1 MLAVAVLAAGKGTR
15 MKSALPK
22 VLQPLAGATL
32 VERVLASCEQ
42 LQPERRLLIVG
53 HQAERVE
60 QQLQGLSDL
69 EFVLQQPQNGTGH
82 AVQQLLEP
90 LDNFSGDLL
99 VLNGDVPLLR
109 PQTLA
114 ALLEQHR
121 SSGAAVTLLTARL
134 DDPSGYGRV
143 FADANGSVSAIV
155 EHRDCSDKQRLN
167 HLTNAGIYCFN
178 WAKLAEVL
186 PKLTTDNDQGE
197 LYLTDTVALLQPAMH
212 REVADAD
219 EIAGINDRLQLSQCE
234 TALQERLK
242 RHWMAEGVSFVD
254 PASCTLSEGC
264 RFGQDVVVEPQCHF
278 RGSSSIGDGCRIGPG
293 CLIEDSS
300 LGAGV
305 TVLYSVLRQV
315 HVADHCAI
323 GPFAQLRPGTSLAEH
338 CHIGNFVEVK
348 NSSLANGVKVNH
360 LSYIGDADLGA
371 GVNVGAGT
379 ITANYDGVRKHRTV
393 VGAGSKTG
401 ANSVLVA
408 PLTLGENVTVGA
420 GSTITKD
427 VPAGSLAL
435 GRARQLVKENWST
448 QLNQPSPPAP

>member
-32 VERVLASCEQ
+32 VERVLASCQQ

-60 QQLQGLSDL
+60 QQLQGLTGL

-90 LDNFSGDLL
+90 LNDFRGDLL

-109 PQTLA
+109 PETLA

-134 DDPSGYGRV
+134 ADPSGYGRV

-155 EHRDCSDKQRLN
+155 EHRDCNDQQRLN
-167 HLTNAGIYCFN
+167 DLTNAGIYCFN

-197 LYLTDTVALLQPAMH
+197 LYLTDTVALLRPAMH

-234 TALQERLK
+234 AALQERLK

-254 PASCTLSEGC
+254 PASCTLSEDC

-300 LGAGV
+300 LAAGV

-315 HVADHCAI
+315 QVGEHCAI
-323 GPFAQLRPGTSLAEH
+323 GPFAQLRPGTSLAKH

-348 NSSLANGVKVNH
+348 NSSLADGVKVNH

-435 GRARQLVKENWST
+435 GRARQLVKENWSS

>member
-32 VERVLASCEQ
+32 VERVLASCQQ

-60 QQLQGLSDL
+60 QQLQGLSGL

-90 LDNFSGDLL
+90 LNDFRGDLL

-109 PQTLA
+109 PETLA

-134 DDPSGYGRV
+134 ADPSGYGRV

-155 EHRDCSDKQRLN
+155 EHRDCNDQQRLN
-167 HLTNAGIYCFN
+167 DLTNAGIYCFN

-197 LYLTDTVALLQPAMH
+197 LYLTDTVALLRPAMH

-234 TALQERLK
+234 AALQERLK

-254 PASCTLSEGC
+254 PASCTLSEDC

-300 LGAGV
+300 LAAGV

-315 HVADHCAI
+315 QVGEHCAI
-323 GPFAQLRPGTSLAEH
+323 GPFAQLRPGSSLAEN

-348 NSSLANGVKVNH
+348 NSSLAAGVKVNH

-393 VGAGSKTG
+393 VGAGTKTG

-435 GRARQLVKENWST
+435 GRARQLVKENWSS

>member
-60 QQLQGLSDL
+60 QQLQGLTGL

-90 LDNFSGDLL
+90 LNDFRGDLL

-109 PQTLA
+109 PETLA

-134 DDPSGYGRV
+134 ADPSGYGRV

-155 EHRDCSDKQRLN
+155 EHRDCNDQQRLN
-167 HLTNAGIYCFN
+167 DLTNAGIYCFN

-197 LYLTDTVALLQPAMH
+197 LYLTDTVALLRPAMH

-234 TALQERLK
+234 AALQERLK

-254 PASCTLSEGC
+254 PASCTLSEDC

-300 LGAGV
+300 LAAGV

-315 HVADHCAI
+315 QVGEHCAI
-323 GPFAQLRPGTSLAEH
+323 GPFAQLRPGSSLAEN

-348 NSSLANGVKVNH
+348 NSSLAAGVKVNH

-393 VGAGSKTG
+393 VGAGTKTG

-435 GRARQLVKENWST
+435 GRARQLVKENWSS

>member
-32 VERVLASCEQ
+32 VERVLASCQQ

-60 QQLQGLSDL
+60 QQLQGLSGL

-90 LDNFSGDLL
+90 LKNFRGDLL

-109 PQTLA
+109 PETLA

-134 DDPSGYGRV
+134 ADPSGYGRV

-155 EHRDCSDKQRLN
+155 EHRDCNDQQRLN
-167 HLTNAGIYCFN
+167 DLTNAGIYCFN

-197 LYLTDTVALLQPAMH
+197 LYLTDTVALLRPAMH

-234 TALQERLK
+234 AALQERLK

-254 PASCTLSEGC
+254 PASCTLSEDC

-278 RGSSSIGDGCRIGPG
+278 RGSSSIGDGCHIGPG
-293 CLIEDSS
+293 CLIEDSN
-300 LGAGV
+300 LAAGV

-315 HVADHCAI
+315 QVGEHCAI
-323 GPFAQLRPGTSLAEH
+323 GPFAQLRPGSSLAEN

-348 NSSLANGVKVNH
+348 NSSLAAGVKVNH

-393 VGAGSKTG
+393 VGAGTKTG

-435 GRARQLVKENWST
+435 GRARQLVKENWSS